1 MTHARED
8 ELVSAA
14 RRVMEQA
21 YAPYSQFRV
30 GAAVLGESGQIY
42 AGANVENASYPV
54 GLCAER
60 SAIAAAVAG
69 GERALLAVAIATET
83 DDPVCPCGMCRQ
95 MIREFAE
102 DLPIVL
108 STRVDERARHT
119 LAALLPH
126 SFSPRDLNPES

>member
-1 MTHARED
+1 MTHPRED
-8 ELVSAA
+8 ELVEAA
-14 RRVMEQA
+14 RSVMERA

-30 GAAVLGESGQIY
+30 GAAVLGASGQIY

-60 SAIAAAVAG
+60 SAIATAVAA
-69 GERALLAVAIATET
+69 GERSLLAVAIATET
-83 DDPVCPCGMCRQ
+83 DEPVCPCGMCRQ

-108 STRVDERARHT
+108 STRADVRQRHT
-119 LAALLPH
+119 LSALLPH
-126 SFSPRDLNPES
+126 SFSPQDLNQAS

>member
-8 ELVSAA
+8 ELVEAA
-14 RRVMEQA
+14 RRVMERA

-30 GAAVLGESGQIY
+30 GAAVLGGTGQIY

-60 SAIAAAVAG
+60 SAIATAVSA
-69 GERALLAVAIATET
+69 GERTLLAVAIATDT

-108 STRVDERARHT
+108 STRADERHRHT
-119 LAALLPH
+119 LSALLPH
-126 SFSPRDLNPES
+126 SFSPRDLNRDS

>member
-1 MTHARED
+1 MTHLRED
-8 ELVSAA
+8 ELVEAA
-14 RRVMEQA
+14 RRVMERA

-30 GAAVLGESGQIY
+30 GAAVLGATGQIY

-60 SAIAAAVAG
+60 SAIATAVSA
-69 GERALLAVAIATET
+69 GERTLLAVAIATDT
-83 DDPVCPCGMCRQ
+83 DEPVCPCGMCRQ

-108 STRVDERARHT
+108 STRADERHRHT
-119 LAALLPH
+119 LSGLLPH
-126 SFSPRDLNPES
+126 SFSPRDLNRDS